1 MRLVG
6 KHTPASEKGFM
17 LPAYQILSG
26 SEGRVRESPGILNL
40 RNVKIHRG
48 ARATLVIG
56 RYRPLNG
63 RKEDEIELAVMPHG
77 MGQSSAEIY
86 SREYIAYGK
95 KLEFPGIPYPIM
107 IQMRAGTAGGIN
119 GKSHDRPDLHIGD
132 LVVTESNVS
141 GFSSVL
147 SESNGIFHP
156 IWQNNQ
162 SQKNAVEF
170 LNYWKSLGGSHT
182 NDGRYLLMDNSRLV
196 MEETLKTAERL
207 GYTAIAGNTLT
218 KDSLYS
224 EGYGHVMED
233 LYQRYGVRASSMEG
247 TILSY
252 HAAKSWV
259 EDKVKIFYGE
269 VLNIIGAL
277 PGEGF
282 PENRRQEKKANEGN
296 TAAMIVAA
304 ETIASLHRTIL
315 KASRLH
321 MEFARKKKP

>member
-1 MRLVG
+1 MKMVG
-6 KHTPASEKGFM
+6 KHTPASEKGM
-17 LPAYQILSG
+17 LLPAYQILSG
-26 SEGRVRESPGILNL
+26 SEGRVRESPGILGL

-48 ARATLVIG
+48 ARATLVVG
-56 RYRPLNG
+56 KYRPLNG
-63 RKEDEIELAVMPHG
+63 GKEDEIELAVLPHG

-86 SREYIAYGK
+86 GREYIACGK

-107 IQMRAGTAGGIN
+107 IQIRAGTAGGIN
-119 GKSHDRPDLHIGD
+119 GKHHDRPDLHIGD
-132 LVVTESNVS
+132 LVFTESNVS

-156 IWQNNQ
+156 AWQDSQ
-162 SQKNAVEF
+162 SQRNAVEF
-170 LNYWKSLGGSHT
+170 LNYWKGLGGSHT
-182 NDGRYLLMDNSRLV
+182 IDGKYLLMENCRLV
-196 MEETLKTAERL
+196 VEEAMKTAERL
-207 GYTAIAGNTLT
+207 GYVAIAGNTLT

-224 EGYGHVMED
+224 EGYGQVMND

-247 TILSY
+247 TVLSY
-252 HAAKSWV
+252 HAAKSWA

-282 PENRRQEKKANEGN
+282 PENKRQEKKANEGN
-296 TAAMIVAA
+296 KKALIVAA
-304 ETIASLHRTIL
+304 ETIASLHKMIM

-321 MEFARKKKP
+321 LEFARKEKS